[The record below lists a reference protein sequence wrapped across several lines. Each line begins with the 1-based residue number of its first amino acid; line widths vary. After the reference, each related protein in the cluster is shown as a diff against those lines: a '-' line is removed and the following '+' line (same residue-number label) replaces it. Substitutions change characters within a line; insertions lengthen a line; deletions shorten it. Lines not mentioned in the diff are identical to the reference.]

1 MMGDPAGG
9 EELLLREEIKHDDF
23 NRDAEEQY
31 RRKFRTEMLH
41 SSHSGDTSKETMQE
55 VTSHTALDIA
65 PDIANVTVPQEGRL
79 KKGVLYNLVNPMM
92 DLGRHFYASLTLIY
106 EPKLY
111 HLSIFLT
118 MLWAYKNVKCINK
131 VLFYKYNDIHYQIVR
146 PDSLNS
152 RSRAFKILAIGGSIL
167 PCSFISLTIYDIN
180 KGEKD
185 SVFVHTVGKSLSQ
198 RGVTTHI
205 PYTLRRD
212 ISRKVR
218 CLKEKTLFFARD
230 LAQNNRL
237 KRLSEEY
244 HRSIDKRLQRY
255 FPTRDQLD

>member
-1 MMGDPAGG
+1 MMGDPEGG
-9 EELLLREEIKHDDF
+9 EHLLLREKIKHDEF

-31 RRKFRTEMLH
+31 RRKFRTEISH
-41 SSHSGDTSKETMQE
+41 SSHAGDTSKETMQE
-55 VTSHTALDIA
+55 VTSHTKLDIA
-65 PDIANVTVPQEGRL
+65 PDIGNVTVPQEGRL

-92 DLGRHFYASLTLIY
+92 DLGKHFYASLTLIY

-111 HLSIFLT
+111 HLSILLS

-180 KGEKD
+180 KGEKK
-185 SVFVHTVGKSLSQ
+185 SLFVHTVEKSLSQ
-198 RGVTTHI
+198 RSATTHI

-218 CLKEKTLFFARD
+218 CLKEKMLFFARD
-230 LAQNNRL
+230 LAKNNRL